1 MASSILLCGPSSV
14 STICSQPPPPSLII
28 GMFCLL
34 CVARRK
40 KLLLSC
46 GEALSYESPFFFF
59 VKNITFFILGC
70 LKIWFLVFL
79 VFGIE
84 SKHTLKRKSH
94 HWILRVNQ
102 GNIHVVCS
110 QADRILASRIKATY
124 LLFTGSKQKLLYLLV
139 TDMYLLAGHR
149 YVLTCWSQ
157 GQSKSYLLAGD
168 RVEALDRTEK

>member
-1 MASSILLCGPSSV
+1 MANPLWDATIDTMPGAFCLVNAGVRDVQNKDFMNFMFRLWASLACSILLCGSSSV

-59 VKNITFFILGC
+59 VKNVTFFILGC

-79 VFGIE
+79 VLGIE
-84 SKHTLKRKSH
+84 SKNTLKRKSIM
-94 HWILRVNQ
+94 WFAVKQTEFLPCR
-102 GNIHVVCS
+102 
-110 QADRILASRIKATY
+110 
-124 LLFTGSKQKLLYLLV
+124 SKL
-139 TDMYLLAGHR
+139 
-149 YVLTCWSQ
+149 LTCW
-157 GQSKSYLLAGD
+157 
-168 RVEALDRTEK
+168 